1 MSGDPPCRSDLTF
14 PCSPSSLCLHDVLF
28 HPSPAPPSRLL
39 DAPAFANIDY
49 PTYSLESGSHASA
62 FPYNLPVLGSTA
74 STGHPSSRPSCPAD
88 SAANRLLPDPLQ
100 LPMEEANT
108 SSGVLQP
115 SPSFSSFARV
125 EVPVATVPMRVSPLT
140 PAKRPMGPSL
150 HEQSKAIPK
159 RNCRKSERLMHEQWA
174 QKTHDEELEYC
185 IRHNIRLDY
194 LRSIVAP
201 VTRLG
206 SPTSWNDFV
215 QSKYFESLA
224 VQDGLEVPTNLVE
237 RVKLAKP
244 YWNDIKDDAEAMT
257 RFDAALALEREEAT
271 QATQATEGS
280 SSIKIA
286 RNKPMSHEAIKKA
299 RRCMQ
304 TALET
309 MSTSYAQKYGLQ
321 LFAVV
326 SSDLPEL
333 NKERFMV
340 ASPGGLAF
348 AYRQDWGDSLGSR
361 QLLSDFADCVTGRAF
376 LEDKKA
382 ELEAAV
388 WEAPLK
394 EANLETKASWYST
407 IVKKLFNDAVM
418 RRTKNQGHENKSKP
432 PRLVYDPTA
441 LMQQASIVVECGP
454 SLNLETD
461 FASPM
466 GKQKMSGADLDRII
480 PLLRAGELRFRLTE
494 EVLADEEDEDG
505 AAIPANGQ
513 DGSAVSRPDS
523 DEHS

>member
-1 MSGDPPCRSDLTF
+1 MF
-14 PCSPSSLCLHDVLF
+14 SS
-28 HPSPAPPSRLL
+28 
-39 DAPAFANIDY
+39 IQ
-49 PTYSLESGSHASA
+49 SGSHASA
-62 FPYNLPVLGSTA
+62 FPDDLPVLGSTA
-74 STGHPSSRPSCPAD
+74 STGHPSSRPSCP
-88 SAANRLLPDPLQ
+88 ANRLLPDPLQ

-115 SPSFSSFARV
+115 SPSFSSVDGSTPTVHPSPLSAADQQFARV
-125 EVPVATVPMRVSPLT
+125 EVPVATVPIRVSPLT

-174 QKTHDEELEYC
+174 QKRHDEELEYC

-215 QSKYFESLA
+215 QSK
-224 VQDGLEVPTNLVE
+224 
-237 RVKLAKP
+237 VKLAKP

-382 ELEAAV
+382 EMETAV

-394 EANLETKASWYST
+394 EVNLETKASWYST

>member
-1 MSGDPPCRSDLTF
+1 
-14 PCSPSSLCLHDVLF
+14 
-28 HPSPAPPSRLL
+28 
-39 DAPAFANIDY
+39 
-49 PTYSLESGSHASA
+49 
-62 FPYNLPVLGSTA
+62 
-74 STGHPSSRPSCPAD
+74 
-88 SAANRLLPDPLQ
+88 
-100 LPMEEANT
+100 
-108 SSGVLQP
+108 
-115 SPSFSSFARV
+115 
-125 EVPVATVPMRVSPLT
+125 
-140 PAKRPMGPSL
+140 
-150 HEQSKAIPK
+150 
-159 RNCRKSERLMHEQWA
+159 MHEQWA
-174 QKTHDEELEYC
+174 QRRLDEELEYC

-206 SPTSWNDFV
+206 SPTCWNDFV

-224 VQDGLEVPTNLVE
+224 FQDGLEVPTNLVK

-244 YWNDIKDDAEAMT
+244 YWNDMKDDAELMT

-271 QATQATEGS
+271 QVTQATESS

-304 TALET
+304 AALET

-348 AYRQDWGDSLGSR
+348 AYRQDWGDNLGSR
-361 QLLSDFADCVTGRAF
+361 QLLSDFADCVTVRAF
-376 LEDKKA
+376 LEEKKA

-388 WEAPLK
+388 WEAPLT
-394 EANLETKASWYST
+394 EANLATKASWYST
-407 IVKKLFNDAVM
+407 IVKKLFYDAVK
-418 RRTKNQGHENKSKP
+418 RRTKNQGHENKNKP

-454 SLNLETD
+454 SPNLETD

-466 GKQKMSGADLDRII
+466 GKPKMSGADLDRII

-494 EVLADEEDEDG
+494 EVLADAEDEDG
-505 AAIPANGQ
+505 AAIPANDQ

>member
-1 MSGDPPCRSDLTF
+1 
-14 PCSPSSLCLHDVLF
+14 
-28 HPSPAPPSRLL
+28 
-39 DAPAFANIDY
+39 
-49 PTYSLESGSHASA
+49 
-62 FPYNLPVLGSTA
+62 
-74 STGHPSSRPSCPAD
+74 
-88 SAANRLLPDPLQ
+88 
-100 LPMEEANT
+100 
-108 SSGVLQP
+108 
-115 SPSFSSFARV
+115 
-125 EVPVATVPMRVSPLT
+125 
-140 PAKRPMGPSL
+140 
-150 HEQSKAIPK
+150 
-159 RNCRKSERLMHEQWA
+159 
-174 QKTHDEELEYC
+174 
-185 IRHNIRLDY
+185 
-194 LRSIVAP
+194 
-201 VTRLG
+201 
-206 SPTSWNDFV
+206 
-215 QSKYFESLA
+215 
-224 VQDGLEVPTNLVE
+224 
-237 RVKLAKP
+237 
-244 YWNDIKDDAEAMT
+244 MT

-304 TALET
+304 AALET

-326 SSDLPEL
+326 SSELPEL

-376 LEDKKA
+376 LEENKA

-441 LMQQASIVVECGP
+441 LMQQASIP
-454 SLNLETD
+454 Q
-461 FASPM
+461 

-480 PLLRAGELRFRLTE
+480 PLLHAGELRFRLTE

-513 DGSAVSRPDS
+513 DGSAVSRPES

>member
-1 MSGDPPCRSDLTF
+1 MF
-14 PCSPSSLCLHDVLF
+14 SSNAISSSEQYDAY
-28 HPSPAPPSRLL
+28 HPSPAPPSQPL

-62 FPYNLPVLGSTA
+62 FPDDLPVLGNTA

-88 SAANRLLPDPLQ
+88 SAANRLVLPDPLQ
-100 LPMEEANT
+100 LPMDEANT

-115 SPSFSSFARV
+115 SPSFSSVDGSTPTMHPSPLSAADQQFARV
-125 EVPVATVPMRVSPLT
+125 EVPVATVPIRVSPLT

-215 QSKYFESLA
+215 QSK
-224 VQDGLEVPTNLVE
+224 
-237 RVKLAKP
+237 VKLAKP

-304 TALET
+304 AALET

-333 NKERFMV
+333 NEERFMV